1 MKNTTTN
8 SNTQPN
14 TAPWRYYLVIA
25 AVVLIYLG
33 LMARTAYIQVIEPD
47 MLQKQ
52 GDKRSIRVTEKRVQR
67 GSILDRNGSKLAIS
81 VPVETVWADPKIIMD
96 NNALAMTEHWQA
108 LADVLDQD
116 ITKLTERVGTNPR
129 KRFVY
134 LERKISPAI
143 ANYIRQ
149 LKIPGI
155 HLRKESKRFYPTGEI
170 SAHLLGFTNVDD
182 KGIEGIEGM
191 YDQLLT
197 GKGGEKRFR
206 KDAQGRK
213 IEIISVE
220 EAEQPKDVT
229 LSIDQRIQAIAY
241 KELKGAVQA
250 FKATSGSV
258 VVANIHT
265 GEILAMTNSP
275 SYNPNNRRNTA
286 IHRFRN
292 RAITDIYEPGSTMKT
307 LTALTALEF
316 GSAEADTIIDT
327 SPGWMRLGGRRVSDP
342 INRGKLSIEEIL
354 VTSSNMGTTKLALSV
369 PKNYLLDKFFEV
381 GFGED
386 TGTNLLGESM
396 GMMHDRSRWS
406 QFELATLSWGAGLA
420 ITPAQ
425 LARFYMAVAN
435 GGVKRKLS
443 IIKADTEL
451 AKAEEQSSSY
461 AMSERIFSPEN
472 SAAIVGMLETTV
484 NEHVP
489 LAKVDGYRVGGKTG
503 TSIKAVAGGYGND
516 YVGLFAGMAPISKP
530 EIVVVV
536 VINEPSG
543 DLYHGGEVAAPVFS
557 RVMKGAL
564 RVLNIAPDAQDKKT
578 AQASASKPS
587 AKKATES
594 VLVMNKEKHLNKTL
608 DEVKDHV

>member
-1 MKNTTTN
+1 VGNGVTKKNNNN
-8 SNTQPN
+8 STQTN
-14 TAPWRYYLVIA
+14 TASWRYYLVLSVIA
-25 AVVLIYLG
+25 LIYLA
-33 LMARTAYIQVIEPD
+33 LMARSAYIQVVEPE
-47 MLQKQ
+47 MLKKQ
-52 GDKRSIRVTEKRVQR
+52 GDMRSLRVLENTVQR
-67 GSILDRNGSKLAIS
+67 GSILDRNGAELAIS

-96 NNALAMTEHWQA
+96 NNALIMTEHWQA

-116 ITKLTERVGTNPR
+116 IKKLTARVIKNPR

-143 ANYIRQ
+143 ANYIKE

-155 HLRKESKRFYPTGEI
+155 HLRKESKRFYPAGEI
-170 SAHLLGFTNVDD
+170 SAHLIGFTNVDD
-182 KGIEGIEGM
+182 RGIEGIERM
-191 YDQLLT
+191 YDQQLT
-197 GKGGEKRFR
+197 GKGGAKRFR
-206 KDAQGRK
+206 KDAKGRK

-220 EAEQPKDVT
+220 IAEQAQNVM

-265 GEILAMTNSP
+265 GEILAITNSP

-292 RAITDIYEPGSTMKT
+292 RAITDIYEPGSTMKP
-307 LTALTALEF
+307 LTAMAALEF
-316 GSAEADTIIDT
+316 GSVESNSVINT

-354 VTSSNMGTTKLALSV
+354 ITSSNMGTTKLALSV

-381 GFGED
+381 GFGES
-386 TGTNLLGESM
+386 TGTDLVGESM

-420 ITPAQ
+420 ITPMQ
-425 LARFYMAVAN
+425 LTRFYMALAN
-435 GGVKRKLS
+435 GGIKRQLS
-443 IIKADTEL
+443 IIKQDSKL
-451 AKAEEQSSSY
+451 AQAVDDAEPKA
-461 AMSERIFSPEN
+461 ERIFSEKN
-472 SAAIVGMLETTV
+472 SIAVVNMLEAV
-484 NEHVP
+484 VDEHVP
-489 LAKVDGYRVGGKTG
+489 RAKVSGYRVGGKTG

-516 YVGLFAGMAPISKP
+516 YVALFAGIAPISKP
-530 EIVVVV
+530 EVVVIV

-564 RVLNIAPDAQDKKT
+564 RVLNIAPDAIN
-578 AQASASKPS
+578 
-587 AKKATES
+587 
-594 VLVMNKEKHLNKTL
+594 NKVANNKRAETGE
-608 DEVKDHV
+608 DDA

>member
-1 MKNTTTN
+1 MNKKSAKNN
-8 SNTQPN
+8 NPLN
-14 TAPWRYYLVIA
+14 TAPWRYYLVLA
-25 AVVLIYLG
+25 FVALIYIS
-33 LMARTAYIQVIEPD
+33 LMARAAYIQIIEPE
-47 MLQKQ
+47 MLKKQ
-52 GDKRSIRVTEKRVQR
+52 GDLRSLRVASNTVQR
-67 GSILDRNGSKLAIS
+67 GSIVDRNGAELAIS

-96 NNALAMTEHWQA
+96 NNAISMTKHWQA

-116 ITKLTERVGTNPR
+116 INKLIARVVKNPR
-129 KRFVY
+129 KRFIY
-134 LERKISPAI
+134 LERKISPAM
-143 ANYIRQ
+143 ASYIKE

-170 SAHLLGFTNVDD
+170 SAHLIGFTNVDD
-182 KGIEGIEGM
+182 KGIEGIERM
-191 YDQLLT
+191 YDELLT
-197 GKGGEKRFR
+197 GTGGAKRFR
-206 KDAQGRK
+206 KDAKGRK

-220 EAEQPKDVT
+220 EPEQAQDIT

-258 VVANIHT
+258 VVADIHT

-292 RAITDIYEPGSTMKT
+292 RAITDIYEPGSTMKP

-316 GSAEADTIIDT
+316 GSAKADSIINT

-342 INRGKLSIEEIL
+342 INRGKLSIEDIL

-369 PKNYLLDKFFEV
+369 PKDYLLNKFFDA
-381 GFGED
+381 GFADD
-386 TGTNLLGESM
+386 TGTNLVGESA

-406 QFELATLSWGAGLA
+406 KFELATLSWGAGLA
-420 ITPAQ
+420 ITPVQ
-425 LARFYMAVAN
+425 LTRFYMALAN
-435 GGVKRKLS
+435 GGIKRRLS
-443 IIKADTEL
+443 IVKSTDKTTDSED
-451 AKAEEQSSSY
+451 Q
-461 AMSERIFSPEN
+461 ERIFSAK
-472 SAAIVGMLETTV
+472 SSLAVTHMLEAV
-484 NEHVP
+484 VDEHVP
-489 LAKVDGYRVGGKTG
+489 KAKIDGYRVGGKTG

-516 YVGLFAGMAPISKP
+516 YVALFAGVAPISDP
-530 EIVVVV
+530 EVVVVV

-564 RVLNIAPDAQDKKT
+564 RVLNVAPDAQKSRT
-578 AQASASKPS
+578 ASKLIKLTHPEQKL
-587 AKKATES
+587 AE
-594 VLVMNKEKHLNKTL
+594 LG
-608 DEVKDHV
+608 DHNV

>member
-1 MKNTTTN
+1 MSKKSAKNN
-8 SNTQPN
+8 NPLN
-14 TAPWRYYLVIA
+14 TAPWRYYLVL
-25 AVVLIYLG
+25 VVVALIYLG
-33 LMARTAYIQVIEPD
+33 LMARTAYIQIVEPD
-47 MLQKQ
+47 MLKKQ
-52 GDKRSIRVTEKRVQR
+52 GDLRSLRVAANTVQR
-67 GSILDRNGSKLAIS
+67 GSIVDRNGAELAIS
-81 VPVETVWADPKIIMD
+81 VPVETVWADPKVIMD
-96 NNALAMTEHWQA
+96 NNALSMTKHWQA

-116 ITKLTERVGTNPR
+116 INKLTARVVKSPR
-129 KRFVY
+129 KRFIY
-134 LERKISPAI
+134 LERKISPAM
-143 ANYIRQ
+143 ANYIKE

-155 HLRKESKRFYPTGEI
+155 HLRKESKRFYPAGEI
-170 SAHLLGFTNVDD
+170 SAHLIGFTNVDD
-182 KGIEGIEGM
+182 KGIEGIERM
-191 YDQLLT
+191 YDDLLT
-197 GKGGEKRFR
+197 GTGGAKRFR
-206 KDAQGRK
+206 KDAKGRK

-220 EAEQPKDVT
+220 EAEQAKDIT

-292 RAITDIYEPGSTMKT
+292 RAITDIYEPGSTMKP

-316 GSAEADTIIDT
+316 GSAEANSIINT

-354 VTSSNMGTTKLALSV
+354 ITSSNMGTTKLALSV
-369 PKNYLLDKFFEV
+369 PKDYLLTKFFDA
-381 GFGED
+381 GFADD
-386 TGTNLLGESM
+386 TGTNLVGESA

-406 QFELATLSWGAGLA
+406 KFELATLSWGAGLA
-420 ITPAQ
+420 ITPVQ
-425 LARFYMAVAN
+425 LTRFYMALAN

-443 IIKADTEL
+443 IVKVDNDMAQPEDE
-451 AKAEEQSSSY
+451 
-461 AMSERIFSPEN
+461 ERIFSAKN
-472 SAAIVGMLETTV
+472 SHAITNMLEAV
-484 NEHVP
+484 VDDHVP
-489 LAKVDGYRVGGKTG
+489 RAKIDGYRVGGKTG

-516 YVGLFAGMAPISKP
+516 YVGLFAGIAPISDP

-564 RVLNIAPDAQDKKT
+564 RVLNIAPDAKKT
-578 AQASASKPS
+578 RTASKNIKPLHPQETVI
-587 AKKATES
+587 AGEQNA
-594 VLVMNKEKHLNKTL
+594 
-608 DEVKDHV
+608 